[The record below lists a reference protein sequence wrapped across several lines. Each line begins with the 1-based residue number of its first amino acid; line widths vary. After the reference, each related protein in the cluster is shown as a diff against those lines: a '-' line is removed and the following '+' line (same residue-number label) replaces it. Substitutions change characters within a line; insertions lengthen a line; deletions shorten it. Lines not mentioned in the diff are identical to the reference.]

1 MPDRTPPPATASGR
15 SDRRRRAILDA
26 ARDLFFEKGY
36 AATTLADVVARAG
49 GSLATIY
56 ALFGNKR
63 GLFEVVIR
71 EHANPIIESI
81 TLAEG
86 PTDPASRLTTIGR
99 RYLQQVL
106 QPRFVA
112 WWRTMCSE
120 AVHTPELREIILS
133 KESGPVMQS
142 LSAYLKSQSRA
153 GTLDIEDTERAAGQF
168 FELVRGR
175 LYRRALVGDTT
186 VARPGEVDAQV
197 KAAVRVF
204 LHGYAVDSRRTSRR
218 SPRRQS

>member
-1 MPDRTPPPATASGR
+1 MPGRTPPTER
-15 SDRRRRAILDA
+15 TDKRRRAILDA

-56 ALFGNKR
+56 QLFGNKR
-63 GLFEVVIR
+63 GLFEVVIL

-86 PTDPASRLTTIGR
+86 PTDPESRLTTIGR

-106 QPRFVA
+106 KPRFVA
-112 WWRTMCSE
+112 WWRTMCTE

-133 KESGPVMQS
+133 KEAGPVMQS
-142 LSAYLKSQSRA
+142 LSAYLKAQSKA

-186 VARPGEVDAQV
+186 VAGAAEIEAQV
-197 KAAVRVF
+197 TSAVRVF
-204 LHGYAVDSRRTSRR
+204 LHGYATRTRRTSTRF
-218 SPRRQS
+218 PRRQS